1 MKYKP
6 CWKKVEIARQYS
18 GLSVVDLT
26 IFTHDTEIQK
36 CGKLLEKY
44 IYDTQETFILLK
56 NSFWMIMAT
65 SY

>member
-36 CGKLLEKY
+36 RGKLLEK
-44 IYDTQETFILLK
+44 IYLRYPENFH
-56 NSFWMIMAT
+56 T
-65 SY
+65 SKE